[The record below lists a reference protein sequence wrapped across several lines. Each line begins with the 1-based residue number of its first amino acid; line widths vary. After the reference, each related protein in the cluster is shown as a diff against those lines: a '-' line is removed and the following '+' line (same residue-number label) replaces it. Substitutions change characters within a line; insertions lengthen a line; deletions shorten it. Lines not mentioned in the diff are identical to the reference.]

1 MSDLD
6 LAGKHAVVTGGTRGI
21 GRATVLGLARRR
33 ASVTVVYRTE
43 GEAVESLRSELA
55 RIDATCRFV
64 KADVA
69 DEREVGAL
77 GSALRL
83 AASKVDVLVNNAG
96 VVSHRTLEEMELAE
110 WQRVVHT
117 NLTGMFLVTKEI
129 VATMSAG
136 AAIVNVTSAVAMRG
150 MVARSHY
157 TASKAGIIG
166 FTRSLA
172 KELGPRQIRANAI
185 APGIVATDQAAGLSE
200 ERLARYRAMPA
211 LGRVACA
218 EEIADVVLFLA
229 SPLSRFVTGQTLVVD
244 GGI

>member
-1 MSDLD
+1 MSGLG
-6 LAGKHAVVTGGTRGI
+6 LAGKHVVVTGGTRGI
-21 GRATVLGLARRR
+21 GRATVLAFARQR

-43 GEAVESLRSELA
+43 GPALESLGSELA
-55 RIDATCRFV
+55 RIDASSSFV

-69 DEREVGAL
+69 DERDVAAL
-77 GSALRL
+77 GSAVRRST
-83 AASKVDVLVNNAG
+83 SKVDVLVNNAG
-96 VVSHRTLEEMELAE
+96 VVSHRTLEEMDLAE

-136 AAIVNVTSAVAMRG
+136 AAVVNVTSAVALRG
-150 MVARSHY
+150 MVARAHY

-185 APGIVATDQAAGLSE
+185 APGIVDTDQAASLSD
-200 ERLARYRAMPA
+200 ERLARYRALPA
-211 LGRVACA
+211 LGRVAA
-218 EEIADVVLFLA
+218 PDEIADVVLFLA
-229 SPLSRFVTGQTLVVD
+229 SPLSRFVTGQTLTVD